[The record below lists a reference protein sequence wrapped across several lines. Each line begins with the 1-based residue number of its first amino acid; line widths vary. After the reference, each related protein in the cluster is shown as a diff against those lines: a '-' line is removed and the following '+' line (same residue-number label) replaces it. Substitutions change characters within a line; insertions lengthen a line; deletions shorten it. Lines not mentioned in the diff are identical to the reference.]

1 MDDGTGL
8 CFYNQAQFNIFG
20 LIINISS
27 MILSALKE
35 QISS

>member
-8 CFYNQAQFNIFG
+8 CFYNQTQFNSVI
-20 LIINISS
+20 LSNTNS